1 MFQTCSQNV
10 EDEQDLLLSTAL
22 RTQEVA
28 VIFDWL
34 EKQYSDLFGR
44 GKGKSYKA
52 SKDDVWEQLVEAV
65 NAVFK
70 GRNKQTRESIY
81 TKIDNMKNQGDLKN

>member
-1 MFQTCSQNV
+1 MSQTCSQNV
-10 EDEQDLLLSTAL
+10 KDEQDLLLSTAW

-34 EKQYSDLFGR
+34 EKRYSDLFGR

-70 GRNKQTRESIY
+70 GRNKWTRESIY

>member
-1 MFQTCSQNV
+1 MSQTCSQNI
-10 EDEQDLLLSTAL
+10 EDEQDLLLSTAW

-34 EKQYSDLFGR
+34 EKRYSDLFGR

-70 GRNKQTRESIY
+70 GRKKQTRESIY
-81 TKIDNMKNQGDLKN
+81 AKIDNMKNQGALKN

>member
-1 MFQTCSQNV
+1 MSQTCSQKV
-10 EDEQDLLLSTAL
+10 EDEQDLLLSTAW
-22 RTQEVA
+22 TQEVA

-44 GKGKSYKA
+44 GIGKRYKA

-70 GRNKQTRESIY
+70 GRNKWTRESIY
-81 TKIDNMKNQGDLKN
+81 TKIDNMKNQGALKN